1 MDERQNWVLFQREHP
16 HWYERVEIPRVADPE
31 PVLIG
36 PQKFH
41 EEEMEK
47 AKGVRKALK
56 KAVEDAAPP
65 ELEHPAPELPPK
77 KKTFVFGRL

>member
-1 MDERQNWVLFQREHP
+1 M
-16 HWYERVEIPRVADPE
+16 ADPE

-41 EEEMEK
+41 EEEMLK

-56 KAVEDAAPP
+56 KAMEDAAPP
-65 ELEHPAPELPPK
+65 ELEHPAPEPSPK
-77 KKTFVFGRL
+77 KKTFTFGHL

>member
-1 MDERQNWVLFQREHP
+1 MDERHNWVLFQQEHP

-31 PVLIG
+31 PVLMG
-36 PQKFH
+36 PQKFY
-41 EEEMEK
+41 EEEMLK

-65 ELEHPAPELPPK
+65 ELEHPAPETSPK
-77 KKTFVFGRL
+77 KKTFTFGHL